1 MTAPLGSRLLP
12 HGLFARFSAAA
23 GIVLAA
29 GSMEMGPAPGKTLD
43 LLHQDYRSVFPIGG
57 FVIVAAALP
66 FFKVYRNYLCLGGDE
81 SYEPPV
87 PE

>member
-23 GIVLAA
+23 GLVLAA
-29 GSMEMGPAPGKTLD
+29 GSMVMGPAPGKTFD

-66 FFKVYRNYLCLGGDE
+66 FLEIYLFF
-81 SYEPPV
+81 
-87 PE
+87 

>member
-1 MTAPLGSRLLP
+1 MTAPLSSRLLP

-29 GSMEMGPAPGKTLD
+29 GSMVMGPALGKTLD
-43 LLHQDYRSVFPIGG
+43 LLQDYRYVFPIGG
-57 FVIVAAALP
+57 FATVAAALL